1 MVTSLEEF
9 LAKNPFK
16 VNREAFQRSLIFK
29 IRDEDDFLKMVNC
42 VFSGDVEELDIF
54 EEFFSLVDEEGDFS
68 DKPFYDLYDS
78 DVKIPDNTYTDY
90 VLKKDDVV
98 FHYQFDRTLLCVII
112 FSDDFDRFGNI
123 NHRYFLWGD
132 WLDLD
137 ANDLLIV

>member
-1 MVTSLEEF
+1 MTTELEKF

-29 IRDEDDFLKMVNC
+29 IHDEDDFLKMVNC
-42 VFSGDVEELDIF
+42 IFSGDVEELGIF
-54 EEFFSLVDEEGDFS
+54 EEFFSLADEEGDFS
-68 DKPFYDLYDS
+68 DKSFYDLYDS
-78 DVKIPDNTYTDY
+78 DVKIPNNTYTDY

-123 NHRYFLWGD
+123 NQRYFLWCD
-132 WLDLD
+132 WLDLN
-137 ANDLLIV
+137 ANGLLIV